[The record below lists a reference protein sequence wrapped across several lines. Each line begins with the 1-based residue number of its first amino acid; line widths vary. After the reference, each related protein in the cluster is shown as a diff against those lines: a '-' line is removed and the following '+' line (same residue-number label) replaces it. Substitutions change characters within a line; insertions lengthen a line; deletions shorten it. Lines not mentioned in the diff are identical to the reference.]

1 MKEYIKPII
10 NLTLISSLI
19 YIIWRVMI
27 SIPLDRGWKSLIF
40 SIIIVSLEILDFFE
54 FCIFYVNSLKG
65 TKRHIIDKKIKEYP
79 DVDVVV
85 VTLNEDIKLLERT
98 LKACNA
104 ISYPNKEKLH
114 IYVSDDGKREE
125 VKILA
130 ESLNINYITRE
141 NNINAKAGN
150 YNNLLNTIKSPY
162 ILTLDADMAPKEGI
176 LLDLIPHIARD
187 KDVGFVQTPQ
197 GFENGDIYQY
207 RYGIDG
213 YVPNDQ
219 SFFYHTLQPLKNNIN
234 AVVYCGTNAIIRR
247 EALDKIGGFAEGV
260 LTEDIATGMLIQ
272 NAGYK
277 GIYIDKVEAVGY
289 QENDLKSFIKQ
300 RTRWARGCIQTSKKV
315 NLLKMKGLNLK
326 QKLEYFSCFS
336 YWLFG
341 IKRLIYL
348 IAPLLYNAF
357 DVILINTSMIIFTI
371 MWLPQYVLKR
381 FVLDKVLNNERSS
394 TWNKIY
400 EIILT
405 PILSVQ
411 VFLELIGIRKKKF
424 EVSSKKNK
432 GNKISKEQI
441 LMTLGHIFFIIIN
454 LIALGM
460 SVLKMN
466 NTFSDIF
473 SLIWSMSNLMYL
485 FMAILFDLSN
495 KKNEAKDCS
504 EIFKYNKWT
513 IIKMLWKGDK
523 NN

>member
-1 MKEYIKPII
+1 
-10 NLTLISSLI
+10 
-19 YIIWRVMI
+19 
-27 SIPLDRGWKSLIF
+27 
-40 SIIIVSLEILDFFE
+40 
-54 FCIFYVNSLKG
+54 
-65 TKRHIIDKKIKEYP
+65 
-79 DVDVVV
+79 
-85 VTLNEDIKLLERT
+85 
-98 LKACNA
+98 
-104 ISYPNKEKLH
+104 
-114 IYVSDDGKREE
+114 
-125 VKILA
+125 
-130 ESLNINYITRE
+130 
-141 NNINAKAGN
+141 
-150 YNNLLNTIKSPY
+150 
-162 ILTLDADMAPKEGI
+162 MAHKEGI

-197 GFENGDIYQY
+197 GFENADIYQY

-219 SFFYHTLQPLKNNIN
+219 SFFYHALQPLKNNIN

-326 QKLEYFSCFS
+326 Q
-336 YWLFG
+336 
-341 IKRLIYL
+341 YL

-495 KKNEAKDCS
+495 KKREAKDCS

-513 IIKMLWKGDK
+513 IMKMLWKGDK